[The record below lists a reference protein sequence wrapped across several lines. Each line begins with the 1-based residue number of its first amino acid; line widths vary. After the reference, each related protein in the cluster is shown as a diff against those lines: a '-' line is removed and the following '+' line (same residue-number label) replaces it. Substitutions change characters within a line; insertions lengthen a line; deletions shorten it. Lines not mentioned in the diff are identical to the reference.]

1 MMATIGEDIEQ
12 ILRERLDELEAIEA
26 PSLPDF
32 WLISTPRWLR

>member
-32 WLISTPRWLR
+32 NPLNLSHRC